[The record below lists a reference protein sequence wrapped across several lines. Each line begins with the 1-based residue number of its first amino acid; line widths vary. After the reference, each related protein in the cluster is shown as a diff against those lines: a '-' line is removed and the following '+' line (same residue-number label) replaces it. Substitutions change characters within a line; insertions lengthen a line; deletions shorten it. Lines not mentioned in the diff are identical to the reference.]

1 MTSWGLLMFKKF
13 IVAVGVLLF
22 AVAGVLPTA
31 HGQNGSAL
39 PSDSL
44 VREILT
50 WLSANFDLP
59 KTSTMPS
66 IKFVS
71 KEQLAKMRYGH
82 EGATA
87 GSAGDPTFA
96 TAGTTRDVVSLYDTT
111 NETIYL
117 PMGWTGA
124 SPAEQSVLVH
134 ELVHHA
140 QKTGGLNFEC
150 PMAREKTA
158 YLAQDRWLEL
168 FGTSIEKEFEI
179 DKFTVVISSA
189 CFL

>member
-1 MTSWGLLMFKKF
+1 MFKKF
-13 IVAVGVLLF
+13 IVAWWMSLF
-22 AVAGVLPTA
+22 AIAGVSPIA
-31 HGQNGSAL
+31 HGQSGSVL

-59 KTSTMPS
+59 KTSTVPS
-66 IKFVS
+66 IKFLS
-71 KEQLAKMRYGH
+71 KEQLAKMRYGN
-82 EGATA
+82 EGDTA
-87 GSAGDPTFA
+87 GSVSDHSFA
-96 TAGTTRDVVSLYDTT
+96 AAGTTRDVVSLYDTT

-117 PMGWTGA
+117 RMGWTGA
-124 SPAEQSVLVH
+124 NPAEQSVLVH
-134 ELVHHA
+134 ELVHHL
-140 QKTGGLNFEC
+140 QKTGGLTFEC

-158 YLAQDRWLEL
+158 YIAQDRWLER